1 MAYDQKKADA
11 YNAAIRSGVSE
22 DQALRDAGINE
33 ADLGNYS
40 LNDVPGD
47 PNAGTLG
54 KFSIGTGQRQGI
66 PAGNGTFYSSQ
77 EAIDTENFLNSD
89 PPPSTSRGSTYR
101 TTTSTVTTTNVTETG
116 GGSRTTT
123 VTPTTYKDS
132 ASGSTYRAEANDLQS
147 QKEAYAQR
155 LRDEGKT
162 GAEILRDPT
171 YRNLSNQQ
179 RTANQKADSLQVVDK
194 EGTVSTTTDNRP
206 DTNTT
211 TTTYETASG
220 TAKSTSDDPTAE
232 TQDIDSLQNTK
243 VDADGNSITTSDPGT
258 AGGGFVYDKNGELVP
273 ADSAA
278 AQEAQSL
285 DNRVENSAPGS
296 LGGNYTQNYNAET
309 GQWDVVN
316 TDTGEVVQSGLS
328 QQDSELAAQN
338 LSVGDPSYPQ
348 LASAVGP
355 NGSTAFDDEGNLNPG
370 WALDENNNPVYIGG
384 NFVDPAT
391 LGQAEA
397 SRNAAIQG
405 QIRNA
410 QNQKTVQEQRKKV
423 NEQDWRVRLRLAPQA
438 TYLYKDPQ
446 VDILAPLALT
456 DGVVFPYT
464 PKIDMTYMA
473 NYATEALTHSNYYQY
488 FYQGS
493 YIQAI
498 QISGTFTAQ
507 DTEEANYMLAV
518 IHFLRSCTKMFYG
531 QDLESGSPPPLLYL
545 SGLGT
550 YQFNEHSC
558 VVQQFNYSLPN
569 DIDYIRAGSRIG
581 GYDPSQ
587 ENFNKDRVQS
597 SSLGQRIL
605 SGIAGA
611 VGGPLARLANSGLKK
626 GAEPAMS
633 AFVGSNIMIS
643 KPTYV
648 PTRLDVTLNLLPVQ
662 SRQQVSQTF
671 SLKGYANGDLLRK
684 GFW

>member
-11 YNAAIRSGVSE
+11 YNAAVRSGVSE
-22 DQALRDAGINE
+22 DQALRDAGISE

-66 PAGNGTFYSSQ
+66 PAGNGTFYSSP
-77 EAIDTENFLNSD
+77 EAIEAERFLESD
-89 PPPSTSRGSTYR
+89 PPPSSRSGSAYR

-132 ASGSTYRAEANDLQS
+132 ESGSTYRSEANNYQT

-171 YRNLSNQQ
+171 YRDLSSKQ
-179 RTANQKADSLQVVDK
+179 RQANIQADQLQVVDR
-194 EGTVSTTTDNRP
+194 EGAVTTTTDNRP

-211 TTTYETASG
+211 TTTYETATG
-220 TAKSTSDDPTAE
+220 NTKSTDDDPNAN
-232 TQDIDSLQNTK
+232 TQDLNNLQNTK
-243 VDADGNSITTSDPGT
+243 VDADGNSVTTSDPGT

-278 AQEAQSL
+278 AQEAL
-285 DNRVENSAPGS
+285 AIDNRVENSTPQP
-296 LGGNYTQNYNAET
+296 LGGDYIQNYNAET

-316 TDTGEVVQSGLS
+316 KDTGEVVRTGLS
-328 QQDSELAAQN
+328 EQDSKLAADN
-338 LSVGDPSYPQ
+338 LTVGDPSYPQ

-355 NGSTAFDDEGNLNPG
+355 NGSTAYDDQGNLNPG
-370 WALDENNNPVYIGG
+370 WALNEDGNPVYIGG

-397 SRNAAIQG
+397 DRNAAIQG
-405 QIRNA
+405 QLKNA

-446 VDILAPLALT
+446 VDVLAPLALT

-473 NYATEALTHSNYYQY
+473 NYTPETLTHSNYYQY

-498 QISGTFTAQ
+498 QITGTFTAQ

-558 VVQQFNYSLPN
+558 VVQQFNYSLPS

-611 VGGPLARLANSGLKK
+611 VGGPLARLSNAGLKK

>member
-1 MAYDQKKADA
+1 MAYNQQKANA
-11 YNAAIRSGVSE
+11 YNAAVRSGVDPE
-22 DQALRDAGINE
+22 QALRDAGISE
-33 ADLGNYS
+33 ADLGNYE

-47 PNAGTLG
+47 PNAGTIG
-54 KFSIGTGQRQGI
+54 KFSIAGTNPNIGI
-66 PAGNGTFYSSQ
+66 PAGNGTFYSSP
-77 EAIDTENFLNSD
+77 EAIEAEKFLAD
-89 PPPSTSRGSTYR
+89 PPPSTSSGGAYR
-101 TTTSTVTTTNVTETG
+101 TTTSTVTSTNVTETG

-123 VTPTTYKDS
+123 VTPTTYRDS
-132 ASGSTYRAEANDLQS
+132 DAGSTYRTQATDLQA
-147 QKEAYAQR
+147 QKDSYAQQ
-155 LRDEGKT
+155 LRAEGKS
-162 GAEILRDPT
+162 GAEIMRDPT
-171 YRNLSNQQ
+171 YRSLSSQQ
-179 RTANQKADSLQVVDK
+179 RDANIRADSLQVVDK
-194 EGTVSTTTDNRP
+194 KGTVNTATDDRP

-211 TTTYETASG
+211 TTTYEVATG
-220 TAKSTSDDPTAE
+220 TAKPTSDDPDAT
-232 TQDIDSLQNTK
+232 TQDLNNIQDSK
-243 VDADGNSITTSDPGT
+243 VDADGNIVTSDPAT
-258 AGGGFVYDKNGELVP
+258 AGGGFVYDSNGELVP
-273 ADSAA
+273 ADSQSAID
-278 AQEAQSL
+278 AQAI
-285 DNRVENSAPGS
+285 DNRVENSAPAPM
-296 LGGNYTQNYNAET
+296 GGNYTQNFNAET

-338 LSVGDPSYPQ
+338 LSVGDGGYPQ

-355 NGSTAFDDEGNLNPG
+355 TGSTAFDDQGNLNPG
-370 WALDENNNPVYIGG
+370 WALDENNNPVYLGG
-384 NFVDPAT
+384 NTVDPAT

-397 SRNAAIQG
+397 DRNAALQA
-405 QIRNA
+405 QLKSA
-410 QNQKTVQEQRKKV
+410 QNQKSVQEQRKKV
-423 NEQDWRVRLRLAPQA
+423 NEQDWRVRLRLSPQA

-473 NYATEALTHSNYYQY
+473 NYAQEALTHSNYYNY

-493 YIQAI
+493 YVQAI
-498 QISGTFTAQ
+498 QLTGTFTAQ

-545 SGLGT
+545 TGLGT

-558 VVQQFNYSLPN
+558 VVQQFNYNLPN

-597 SSLGQRIL
+597 SSVGQRIL

-611 VGGPLARLANSGLKK
+611 VGGPLARLTNSGLKK

-633 AFVGSNIMIS
+633 AFVGSNVTIS

-671 SLKGYANGDLLRK
+671 SLKGYSNGDLLRK